1 MDLSMALPAN
11 SLKVIKAQSDVW
23 IVDVVRCEFNFVVN
37 NLGWFKYS
45 IAQAPLTQMMNVLH
59 VG

>member
-1 MDLSMALPAN
+1 MAVTTN
-11 SLKVIKAQSDVW
+11 SLKVVKAQSDVW
-23 IVDVVRCEFNFVVN
+23 VVDVVRCEFNFVMN

-45 IAQAPLTQMMNVLH
+45 ITQAPLTQMMNVLH

>member
-1 MDLSMALPAN
+1 MALPAN